1 MKSWIINAT
10 VVTPGKL
17 TENQTITIEDGK
29 IASISAD
36 KPAAD
41 AKAVYDA
48 KGAYV
53 VPGFIDIHTHGALG
67 MDITDPEPN
76 AVETV
81 AKAKLQEG
89 CTSFLPTT
97 LTLAEETLAKSLAQV
112 EEYRKDQKYSNVIGT
127 HLEGPFI
134 NPKCLGAQN
143 PAFVRKPDIKEV
155 LRLNKISP
163 VAEISYAAEMDES
176 GTFAKDCLDN
186 GIIPSCG
193 HSKATYDEFKKAY
206 DTGLR
211 HLTHYCNQMTPLHHR
226 DIGLVGAALLHKD
239 VKTEM
244 ICDKIH
250 LCPQMIQ
257 IAFYNRPIESIEMIT
272 DSMRAS
278 HLPDGP
284 SSLGGLDVIVKD
296 GQARLASNGALA
308 GSVLRMNIAL
318 KNVCEVTGFPIEK
331 VIQATSWNQATELGL
346 GDQLGKVE
354 PGYIADLTVLEKGT
368 FSVLAVFMN
377 GQQKE
382 LD

>member
-17 TENQTITIEDGK
+17 TENQTVTIEDGK

-36 KPAAD
+36 RPAAD
-41 AKAVYDA
+41 AKSVYDA

-81 AKAKLQEG
+81 AKAKLREG

-112 EEYRKDQKYSNVIGT
+112 EEYRQDQKYSNVIGT

-134 NPKCLGAQN
+134 NPQCLGAQN

-155 LRLNKISP
+155 LRLNAISP
-163 VAEISYAAEMDES
+163 VAEISYAAEMDVG

-193 HSKATYDEFKKAY
+193 HSKATYQEFKKAY

-257 IAFYNRPIESIEMIT
+257 IAFFNRPVESIVMIT

-331 VIQATSWNQATELGL
+331 IIQATSWNQAVELGL
-346 GDQLGKVE
+346 GDKLGKVE
-354 PGYIADLTVLEKGT
+354 PGYIADIAVLEKGS

-377 GQQKE
+377 GLQKE
-382 LD
+382 I

>member
-1 MKSWIINAT
+1 
-10 VVTPGKL
+10 
-17 TENQTITIEDGK
+17 
-29 IASISAD
+29 
-36 KPAAD
+36 
-41 AKAVYDA
+41 
-48 KGAYV
+48 
-53 VPGFIDIHTHGALG
+53 
-67 MDITDPEPN
+67 
-76 AVETV
+76 
-81 AKAKLQEG
+81 
-89 CTSFLPTT
+89 
-97 LTLAEETLAKSLAQV
+97 
-112 EEYRKDQKYSNVIGT
+112 
-127 HLEGPFI
+127 
-134 NPKCLGAQN
+134 
-143 PAFVRKPDIKEV
+143 
-155 LRLNKISP
+155 
-163 VAEISYAAEMDES
+163 
-176 GTFAKDCLDN
+176 
-186 GIIPSCG
+186 
-193 HSKATYDEFKKAY
+193 
-206 DTGLR
+206 
-211 HLTHYCNQMTPLHHR
+211 MTPLHHR